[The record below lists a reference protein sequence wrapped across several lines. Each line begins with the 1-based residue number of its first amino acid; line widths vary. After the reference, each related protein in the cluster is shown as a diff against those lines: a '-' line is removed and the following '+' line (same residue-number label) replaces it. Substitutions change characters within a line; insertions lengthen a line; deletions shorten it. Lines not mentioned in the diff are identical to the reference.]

1 MKIEEVFNLIRE
13 QKIPEGSKFRN
24 GIDNRIIVYTGLNL
38 IIEENRCNIFSH
50 YNLNCILE
58 FDLFKVYGVNS
69 GKLELRGNSTM
80 LDHSC
85 EVEKGDTLEI
95 VLWKGSSCIT
105 IGYWIEEELGFNFK
119 FVHNR
124 FMTEDIDKEDLA
136 TLISEGQR
144 ILDVKYKELV
154 KDNLDYIRELRGD
167 NYGM

>member
-24 GIDNRIIVYTGLNL
+24 SIDDK
-38 IIEENRCNIFSH
+38 IIEYNGLYLRLEEEGYDMFSH
-50 YNLNCILE
+50 YILE
-58 FDLFKVYGVNS
+58 DMLKFDLFNVYGRNI
-69 GKLELRGNSTM
+69 GKLELRGNNTE
-80 LDHSC
+80 LNNQC
-85 EVEKGDTLEI
+85 KIEEGDTLEI

>member
-1 MKIEEVFNLIRE
+1 MKIEELFKSI
-13 QKIPEGSKFRN
+13 KSHHIDEGTRFRN
-24 GIDNRIIVYTGLNL
+24 GIDNKIILYNGVDLS
-38 IIEENRCNIFSH
+38 IEESECNIFA
-50 YNLNCILE
+50 YYPLGLILE
-58 FDLFKVYGVNS
+58 EFNLFPVYGMNLGS
-69 GKLELRGNSTM
+69 LELRGNNTE
-80 LDHSC
+80 LNNSC
-85 EVEKGDTLEI
+85 KIEEGDTLEI

-154 KDNLDYIRELRGD
+154 KDNLDYIKELRGE
-167 NYGM
+167 